1 MYCALGTNSSQTA
14 PKEIVPKK
22 ADLSCGNQGLA
33 YAIYP
38 NKREDGTDIAFDAP
52 DYSNFDPVVFKTAAP
67 QVTGTTKSIGFPNTN
82 NIYGNT
88 PADSGYVVVNHKGYL
103 FAEQS
108 GEYTF
113 TISACDNMALLWIGP
128 NAFTDYSRSTANIVQ
143 QWVDASQR
151 PVEYKITLTQGQY
164 YPLRLLYGNGGGPG
178 NLQFKIQAPDGKA
191 ILDEKTTDSPA
202 LVQFSCDGVLAPKFA
217 DFGAELAAPSS
228 LGPSEGCPGVHKQL
242 RNVDGKLY
250 KIHCGEYT
258 TPGNEIRSDQ
268 RSLVDCLKACT
279 AESRCKQIDFQGPGN
294 DSRI

>member
-38 NKREDGTDIAFDAP
+38 NKREDGTKIVFDAP
-52 DYSNFDPVVFKTAAP
+52 DYNNFDPVIFKTAAL

-88 PADSGYVVVNHKGYL
+88 PEDSANVVVNHRGYL

-128 NAFTDYSRSTANIVQ
+128 NAFTDYSRSTATIVQ
-143 QWVDASQR
+143 QWVDASQK
-151 PVEYKITLTQGQY
+151 PVEYKTTLTQGQY
-164 YPLRLLYGNGGGPG
+164 YPLRLLYVNGGGPG
-178 NLQFKIQAPDGKA
+178 NLQVKIQAPDGKA
-191 ILDEKTTDSPA
+191 ILDEKTTNSAA

-228 LGPSEGCPGVHKQL
+228 LGPSEVCPGLHKQF
-242 RNVDGKLY
+242 RKVDGKLY
-250 KIHCGEYT
+250 RIHCGEYT
-258 TPGNEIRSDQ
+258 TLGNLIRTDQ
-268 RSLVDCLKACT
+268 GSLVDCLKACT
-279 AESRCKQIDFQGPGN
+279 ADSRCKQFDFTGPGN
-294 DSRI
+294 DPRI